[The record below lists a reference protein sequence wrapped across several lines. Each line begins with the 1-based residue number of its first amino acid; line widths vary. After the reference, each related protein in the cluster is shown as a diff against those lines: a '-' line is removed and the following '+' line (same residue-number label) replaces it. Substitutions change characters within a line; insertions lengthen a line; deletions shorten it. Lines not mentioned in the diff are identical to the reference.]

1 MRNSSLSLF
10 PWLSLLPCIAL
21 QRHHRQQQHHH
32 HHYLRY
38 LLAII
43 VIINFLPFSQP
54 LHKLCGCSYCKT
66 WRDKVTRLGI
76 FKVEKLYLY
85 LRLRLRV
92 YFYLDFLQYLWVFP
106 LSTPLLTF
114 CIACIMCINFHILQK
129 KSNWMFVVHAI
140 EFVGDN
146 VTHVQQY
153 LTIIIIALYFMVLHM

>member
-38 LLAII
+38 ILAII

-85 LRLRLRV
+85 LRLRLHV
-92 YFYLDFLQYLWVFP
+92 YFCLDFFTIFVSFSSFY
-106 LSTPLLTF
+106 STP
-114 CIACIMCINFHILQK
+114 HILHSVHNVHKLSYFAK